1 MKVITLIRHAK
12 SSWDY
17 SQLTD
22 FERPLN
28 ERGRRDAP
36 AMAQRL
42 KRAGLKPDLL
52 LSSPALRAIST
63 ARLFAET
70 FDIEPEQIAVQS
82 KLYDARPSTI
92 LGVLQ
97 SLDERFGEVWLFA
110 HNPGISETA
119 QRLAECPFDDLPTC
133 GCARIELDIKL
144 WSELGDDCGKLSLYT
159 YPKEDLRSL

>member
-1 MKVITLIRHAK
+1 MKIITLIRHAK

-28 ERGRRDAP
+28 DRGRRDAP

-42 KRAGLKPDLL
+42 KRAGLRPDLL

-70 FDIEPEQIAVQS
+70 FGVAAEKIAVES
-82 KLYDARPSTI
+82 KLYEARPATI
-92 LGVLQ
+92 LGVIQGLE
-97 SLDERFGEVWLFA
+97 DRHDEVWLFA

-119 QRLAECPFDDLPTC
+119 QRLAKCPFDDMPTC
-133 GCARIELDIKL
+133 ACVRLSLDIKL
-144 WSELGDDCGKLSLYT
+144 WSEISDDCGTLSLYA
-159 YPKEDLRSL
+159 YPKEDLK